1 MDPARPNDPEPSDP
15 FNPERA
21 DHAILETIEIAT
33 EGEDCDECV
42 RKLRPTLMK
51 ISGVQDVMVDLAHE
65 RVIVTFDA
73 RKTHAPDL
81 HDAIL
86 KSGYKPGIDG
96 EVIVENPTRV
106 IPSEVRDLAIEA
118 WSTLARMKTRLSL

>member
-1 MDPARPNDPEPSDP
+1 MDPARPSDPDPSDP

-42 RKLRPTLMK
+42 RKLRPILMK
-51 ISGVQDVMVDLAHE
+51 INGVQDVMVDLAHE
-65 RVIVTFDA
+65 HVIVTFDA
-73 RKTHAPDL
+73 RKTHAPNL

-86 KSGYKPGIDG
+86 RSGYKPSPKA
-96 EVIVENPTRV
+96 ER
-106 IPSEVRDLAIEA
+106 
-118 WSTLARMKTRLSL
+118 

>member
-1 MDPARPNDPEPSDP
+1 MEASDP
-15 FNPERA
+15 HNPERA

-42 RKLRPTLMK
+42 RKLREPLMR
-51 ISGVQDVMVDLAHE
+51 INGVREVKVDLGHE

-86 KSGYKPGIDG
+86 KSGYKP
-96 EVIVENPTRV
+96 
-106 IPSEVRDLAIEA
+106 
-118 WSTLARMKTRLSL
+118 ARFPD